1 VRRIVTRCTFIK
13 PSRVVQLHTLKEN
26 LDGTLGHL
34 RDARRRHS
42 GRAKP
47 AQPSPAVAGYGGDG
61 VTNPTTPKTY
71 PQWRH
76 CITVDC
82 GIALTRIFAKRRL
95 AASRAPAKEE
105 ARRFAQQ
112 HGEAYL
118 QQGRAWFEHA
128 HHTSEQKPTHE

>member
-1 VRRIVTRCTFIK
+1 VTRCTLVK
-13 PSRVVQLHTLKEN
+13 PSRVLQLHTLKEN

-34 RDARRRHS
+34 RDARRRHA

-47 AQPSPAVAGYGGDG
+47 AQPTPAVAGHGGDG
-61 VTNPTTPKTY
+61 VTNPMIPKTY
-71 PQWRH
+71 AQWRH

-82 GIALTRIFAKRRL
+82 GIALTRIFVERRL

-105 ARRFAQQ
+105 ARRFAQR

-118 QQGRAWFEHA
+118 QQVGAWFEQA
-128 HHTSEQKPTHE
+128 HHTLEQKSARE